1 MGLKKNKN
9 ILFRLI
15 IKKMSEENQEI
26 KQEGKTFF
34 ENYVINEELPFIDR
48 FDDERL
54 SLKKEILNGIYDYG
68 FDRPSPIQRIA
79 IKPISEGKDLVMQ
92 SHSGSGKT
100 ATFVTGMLQKIDFS
114 DPTTQAVI
122 ISNTKD
128 LSDQIYEVFTGL
140 SKYCNLTSSLC
151 CGGDLSNKYMSSDI
165 QSQVVIGTPGRVCDL
180 IQKGILNSRDIKLF
194 IVDEADEVLSSGFRK
209 QLKYIIGSL
218 TKECQIVLSSATI
231 PQEMNMI
238 VKTVLREGYT
248 SILVKNEEL
257 TLDEIKQYYV
267 ALEDF
272 QKMEVLLDIYRNIS
286 IGQCI
291 VYCNR
296 KQKADEI
303 RDFLQD
309 NGYTVGVNHGDLMVS
324 ERKEIMDQFR
334 IGKVRILITTDLLA
348 RGIDIQQISLVINYD
363 MPKYTQTYIHRIG
376 RSGRFGREGV
386 AINFVTRREKNI
398 LGFIE
403 RTFKTHINHLPQDL
417 KKII

>member
-1 MGLKKNKN
+1 
-9 ILFRLI
+9 
-15 IKKMSEENQEI
+15 MSEQQNEI
-26 KQEGKTFF
+26 KEESKTYF
-34 ENYVINEELPFIDR
+34 ENYVINQELQFIDK
-48 FDDERL
+48 FDDQRL
-54 SLKKEILNGIYDYG
+54 NLKQEILNGIYDYG
-68 FDRPSPIQRIA
+68 FDRLSPIQRIA
-79 IKPISEGKDLVMQ
+79 IKPIADGNDVIMQ

-100 ATFVTGMLQKIDFS
+100 ATFLTGMLQRIDFN
-114 DPTTQAVI
+114 DPRTQAIV

-128 LSDQIYEVFTGL
+128 LSDQIYDVFTGL

-151 CGGDLSNKYMSSDI
+151 CGGDLTNRYMSSDI
-165 QSQVVIGTPGRVCDL
+165 QSQVIVGTPGRVCDL
-180 IQKGILNSRDIKLF
+180 IQKGIINSRDIKLF

-209 QLKYIIGSL
+209 QLKYIISSL

-267 ALEDF
+267 ALEENH
-272 QKMEVLLDIYRNIS
+272 KMEVLLDIYRNIS

-296 KQKADEI
+296 KQRADELKY
-303 RDFLQD
+303 FLQE
-309 NGYTVGVNHGDLMVS
+309 NGYTVGINHGDLMGP
-324 ERKEIMDQFR
+324 ERKEIMNQFR
-334 IGKVRILITTDLLA
+334 KGKLRILITTDLLA
-348 RGIDIQQISLVINYD
+348 RGIDIQQISLVINFD

-398 LGFIE
+398 LGYIE
-403 RTFKTHINHLPQDL
+403 RTFNTHIHHLPQDL
-417 KKII
+417 KGII

>member
-1 MGLKKNKN
+1 
-9 ILFRLI
+9 
-15 IKKMSEENQEI
+15 MSEEI
-26 KQEGKTFF
+26 KELKEGKTYF
-34 ENYVINEELPFIDR
+34 ENYVLSEELPFINS

-54 SLKKEILNGIYDYG
+54 NLKKEILDGIYDHG

-79 IKPISEGKDLVMQ
+79 IKPIADGKDLVMQ

-100 ATFVTGMLQKIDFS
+100 ATFLTGLLQRIDFNDQS
-114 DPTTQAVI
+114 TQAIV
-122 ISNTKD
+122 ISNTKE
-128 LSDQIYEVFTGL
+128 LSGQIYDVFTKL
-140 SKYCNLTSSLC
+140 SKFCNITHNLC
-151 CGGDLSNKYMSSDI
+151 CGGDLSNRYMSSETNC
-165 QSQVVIGTPGRVCDL
+165 QVIIGTPGRVCDL
-180 IQKGILNSRDIKLF
+180 IQKNIINSRDIKLF

-209 QLKYIIGSL
+209 QLKFIIGSL

-231 PQEMNMI
+231 PQEMTMI

-248 SILVKNEEL
+248 TILVKNEEL

-267 ALEDF
+267 ALEDY
-272 QKMEVLLDIYRNIS
+272 QKTEVLLDIYQNIS

-291 VYCNR
+291 VYCNK

-303 RDFLQD
+303 KAFLQEK
-309 NGYTVGVNHGDLMVS
+309 GYTVGVNHGDLMTN
-324 ERKEIMDQFR
+324 ERRDIMEQFR
-334 IGKVRILITTDLLA
+334 LGKVRILITTDLLA

-376 RSGRFGREGV
+376 RSGRYGREGV

-398 LGFIE
+398 LGYIE

-417 KKII
+417 RSII